1 MWLREDRKHQVLV
14 KTWSLTNLE
23 TKFAVFTFSIAAAA
37 GQYKLHCQIGFISK
51 TLPNKLH
58 RLLLPKNTV
67 CALAVGQWCKPAHLL
82 LHYCRI
88 PLSLSFSLSFS
99 GGEGDICLSF
109 PDIPPPAI
117 QQGCPHHFFPFI
129 FCFEKKVYPFKGRSN
144 KSKEQTILFVFFILE
159 KTQCNIQFTS
169 IFNY

>member
-1 MWLREDRKHQVLV
+1 M
-14 KTWSLTNLE
+14 
-23 TKFAVFTFSIAAAA
+23 
-37 GQYKLHCQIGFISK
+37 
-51 TLPNKLH
+51 
-58 RLLLPKNTV
+58 LPKNTV

-109 PDIPPPAI
+109 PDIPPPAK
-117 QQGCPHHFFPFI
+117 QQGCPHHFFPFL

-144 KSKEQTILFVFFILE
+144 KSKEQTFLFFFFILE

-169 IFNY
+169 ICLKSILRIFTSSWQNIFPVFPLFSVYNNTVSRSFYFIILACNC